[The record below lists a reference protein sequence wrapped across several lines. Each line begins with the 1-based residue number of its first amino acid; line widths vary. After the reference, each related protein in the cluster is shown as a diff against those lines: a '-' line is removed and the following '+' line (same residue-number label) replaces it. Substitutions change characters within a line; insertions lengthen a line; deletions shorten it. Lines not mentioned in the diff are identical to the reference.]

1 MGLDLPSAPNGTS
14 MDHNITLCRP
24 GTFQPQSGRS
34 GTCLRCPIGFMCPL
48 FGLSM
53 PMLCPGGAICER
65 LSLVVPSSLCIN
77 GHYCN
82 KGTKMSSQ
90 IAQSTTETEGGATA
104 EKFCTSCGCGD
115 DPTGVPT
122 GVPTPSPPD
131 DECKGGKDEIDLENK
146 GTRTC
151 KKIEEKKWCDEKV
164 VGGGKAK
171 KFCTSCGCGDDPT
184 GFPTPSPPVDP
195 TGVPTPSPPDDE
207 CKGGKD
213 EIDLENKGT

>member
-1 MGLDLPSAPNGTS
+1 MGS
-14 MDHNITLCRP
+14 
-24 GTFQPQSGRS
+24 SG
-34 GTCLRCPIGFMCPL
+34 GK
-48 FGLSM
+48 
-53 PMLCPGGAICER
+53 A
-65 LSLVVPSSLCIN
+65 
-77 GHYCN
+77 
-82 KGTKMSSQ
+82 K
-90 IAQSTTETEGGATA
+90 
-104 EKFCTSCGCGD
+104 KFCTSCGCGD
-115 DPTGVPT
+115 DPTGFPTPSPPVDPT

-184 GFPTPSPPVDP
+184 GFPPPSPPVDP

-213 EIDLENKGT
+213 EIDLENKGTRTCKKIEEKKWCDEKVVGGGKAKKFCTSCGCGDDPTGAPVATGVPTPSPP